1 MKEFQEKLTATASLT
16 VDENVTAKTVKSG
29 SLDVFG
35 TPVLL
40 ALMEEA
46 TCNCVA
52 PILDDGETTV
62 GISVTV
68 SHDKAS
74 GLGEK
79 VTATAVLEK
88 AEGRK
93 LTFSVS
99 AVDSVGDVIGKG
111 TIERFVVISEKFMSR
126 VKTYEI

>member
-1 MKEFQEKLTATASLT
+1 MKEFQEKLTASVTLT
-16 VDENVTAKTVKSG
+16 VTDSVTAKTVKSG

-35 TPVLL
+35 TPMLL

-52 PILDDGETTV
+52 PLLDEGETTV
-62 GISVTV
+62 GTSVSL

-74 GLGEK
+74 GVGEK

-99 AVDSVGDVIGKG
+99 AVDSKNDVIGKG
-111 TIERFVVISEKFMSR
+111 TIERFVVLSDKFMKKVQS
-126 VKTYEI
+126 V

>member
-1 MKEFQEKLTATASLT
+1 MKEFQEKLTASVSHT
-16 VDENVTAKTVKSG
+16 VTDGVTAKTVKSG

-35 TPVLL
+35 TPMLL

-52 PILDDGETTV
+52 PLLDEGETTV
-62 GISVTV
+62 GTNVSL

-74 GLGEK
+74 GVGEK

-88 AEGRK
+88 ADGRK

-99 AVDSVGDVIGKG
+99 AVDSKGDVISKG
-111 TIERFVVISEKFMSR
+111 TIERFVVLSDKFMKKVQS
-126 VKTYEI
+126 V

>member
-1 MKEFQEKLTATASLT
+1 MKEFQEKLTASVTLT
-16 VDENVTAKTVKSG
+16 VTDSVTAKTVKSG

-35 TPVLL
+35 TPMLL

-46 TCNCVA
+46 TCSCVA
-52 PILDDGETTV
+52 PLLDEGETTV
-62 GISVTV
+62 GTSVSL

-74 GLGEK
+74 GVGEK

-99 AVDSVGDVIGKG
+99 AVDSKNDVIGKG
-111 TIERFVVISEKFMSR
+111 TIERFVVLSDKFMKKVHS
-126 VKTYEI
+126 V